1 MLELILK
8 GTPLIKSVNGFQP
21 LVKGAGSNIFYG
33 NTGICPFDMMC
44 VRWKEKICDFFL
56 PPHTH
61 HVKWD

>member
-8 GTPLIKSVNGFQP
+8 GMPLIKSVNGFQP

-44 VRWKEKICDFFL
+44 VRWWVKIWEKKI
-56 PPHTH
+56 
-61 HVKWD
+61 